1 MDFKTS
7 CQTTSTLLVSL
18 YGLLLL
24 SLAGFWPMGY
34 GWHDQHRI
42 IQLVIIFSAAILC
55 LLPNI
60 EVSSL
65 PRLAWLLLICI
76 LFCGLASSFVAEHP
90 SWALKEWGRYAGMLL
105 LVVLLGQADRVHLI
119 FRGILYL
126 LCVAA
131 FINAFQFLVFYLMA
145 IVSGILMFNADLL
158 FSGFSNP
165 RFLNQFQMLLMPV
178 LAWAA
183 LHHWQARHRYSRVLA
198 AVFLFSLLVHWCIAL
213 SLGSRGLWLG
223 LAAAHFSLL
232 LFFPRYW
239 RLLAV
244 QAIAAILGLV
254 LYQLLF
260 FIIPEWLGQE
270 AALRSNMRF
279 GLSKRE
285 VIWQIAW
292 EMFKNNPWLG
302 VGPMHFSAEVNG
314 VAAHPHQVVL
324 QWLAEWGLFATVA
337 ACALATW
344 GMLHGI
350 DFLRH
355 NTRAEPVD
363 AALWLSIGG
372 ALAIAQVDGVFVMP
386 YTEIWLAILIG
397 LALARWQ
404 QQQPATVSP
413 SSVKPAERLQNY
425 SYRTLAIAVLLILG
439 NVLVNEVPTL
449 PEDSQYHME
458 TQRTGFTPR
467 FWLQG
472 WIPMEKASQK
482 LP

>member
-1 MDFKTS
+1 MPFKLRHLKPS
-7 CQTTSTLLVSL
+7 LLLASL
-18 YGLLLL
+18 CGLLLL
-24 SLAGFWPMGY
+24 ALFDFWPTGY
-34 GWHDQHRI
+34 SWNDQQRI
-42 IQLVIIFSAAILC
+42 AQL
-55 LLPNI
+55 
-60 EVSSL
+60 
-65 PRLAWLLLICI
+65 LLLICAGA
-76 LFCGLASSFVAEHP
+76 LLLLPYTQHASLPNRAGWLVFGVLSFGLVSSLLSAFP

-105 LVVLLGQADRVHLI
+105 LVIMLAHSARTSKI
-119 FRGILYL
+119 FRSLLYFLCTAASLNAFLFVILY
-126 LCVAA
+126 
-131 FINAFQFLVFYLMA
+131 IMA
-145 IVSGILMFNADLL
+145 IVSGIKMFNADLL

-165 RFLNQFQMLLMPV
+165 RFLNQFQMLFMPV
-178 LAWAA
+178 LAWGS
-183 LHHWQARHRYSRVLA
+183 LHHLQATHRYSKPLA
-198 AVFLFSLLVHWCIAL
+198 IIFLVTLITHWCIAL

-223 LAAAHFSLL
+223 LAAAHFALL

-244 QAIAAILGLV
+244 QILAALLGFT

-270 AALRSNMRF
+270 AWLRSSMRF

-285 VIWQIAW
+285 VIWSMAW
-292 EMFKNNPWLG
+292 KMFADNPWLG
-302 VGPMHFSAEVNG
+302 VGPMHFAAKVNS
-314 VAAHPHQVVL
+314 VAAHPHQVIL
-324 QWLAEWGLFATVA
+324 QWLAEWGLFATLC
-337 ACALATW
+337 ACTLAIW

-350 DFLRH
+350 RFLRNSPH
-355 NTRAEPVD
+355 AQPVD

-372 ALAIAQVDGVFVMP
+372 ALAVAQVDGVFVMP

-404 QQQPATVSP
+404 HQQPVAVSH
-413 SSVKPAERLQNY
+413 SSIRSAERLQNY

-458 TQRTGFTPR
+458 TQHTGFTPR

-472 WIPMEKASQK
+472 WIPMEKA
-482 LP
+482 P